1 MCDVLQAVHA
11 HGECRRNNQV
21 FVASPVHHFN
31 KWNSSDFIGHL
42 IYSHFPSCR
51 FENMAEQCKKSLE
64 ILKLAQNRGLQPP
77 KHHFEERTYRTVRSD
92 TFTADLA
99 SRKIPIQCPHLSL
112 FSTKSTYFT
121 SVQHHRQGKDMT
133 FHWITWFIFL
143 DLCSCRIFPELS
155 STDMVVVIVRGM
167 NLPAPPGKFQTVLE
181 TNTQHC

>member
-1 MCDVLQAVHA
+1 MDVEYVSRTCLFSSSEMCDVLQAVHA

-31 KWNSSDFIGHL
+31 KWNSSDIIGHL

-99 SRKIPIQCPHLSL
+99 SRKIPIQCPDLSL
-112 FSTKSTYFT
+112 FFYKKHLLHYCSTPPSRERYDVSLNNMISF
-121 SVQHHRQGKDMT
+121 SWLV
-133 FHWITWFIFL
+133 FL
-143 DLCSCRIFPELS
+143 
-155 STDMVVVIVRGM
+155 
-167 NLPAPPGKFQTVLE
+167 
-181 TNTQHC
+181 